1 MPKRRARRSSSS
13 PERSESESP
22 LPTVPVLKD
31 VMLHWAKNGKKEA
44 EKKRKKQ
51 LSRDVE
57 DGPSD
62 ELREMLA
69 QREREFKQETD
80 IVRKREIEADVE
92 ILRGWLREKEEAAAA
107 TLRHLLLED
116 VLAKTEKDQPKAP
129 TQPQRKQ
136 DKPLVQQLPV
146 RPPVPRGEVM
156 TLLPTEKAP
165 PRDLPLWCVMPNLK
179 HVEVVLEIV
188 RHVAGSTVPAKR
200 VCMGRRSWA
209 LLGRRLPADVEQPGY
224 IEPDIGL
231 ASPRASRCHAL
242 VLQNWL
248 GKLFLQDIGS
258 THGSFLG
265 GKQLR
270 PNEPCE
276 WKPGVK
282 AFFADNKTETFELR
296 PRGT

>member
-1 MPKRRARRSSSS
+1 
-13 PERSESESP
+13 
-22 LPTVPVLKD
+22 
-31 VMLHWAKNGKKEA
+31 MLRWAKNGKKEA
-44 EKKRKKQ
+44 EKKLRKKQ
-51 LSRDVE
+51 WSRDAE
-57 DGPSD
+57 AGPAD

-69 QREREFKQETD
+69 QREGELKQETNS
-80 IVRKREIEADVE
+80 VRKKEIEADVE

-116 VLAKTEKDQPKAP
+116 VIAKTEKDQPEAP
-129 TQPQRKQ
+129 AQPQQKEVLR
-136 DKPLVQQLPV
+136 DKPRVQQ
-146 RPPVPRGEVM
+146 PPPMPLAEVM

-165 PRDLPLWCVMPNLK
+165 PCELPLWCVMPNLK

-188 RHVAGSTVPAKR
+188 RHVAGSTIPAKR

-209 LLGRRLPADVEQPGY
+209 LLGRRLPADVEQPCA
-224 IEPDIGL
+224 IEPDVGL

-248 GKLFLQDIGS
+248 GKLFLQDLGS

-276 WKPGVK
+276 WLPGVK
-282 AFFADNKTETFELR
+282 AFFADAKTETFELR
-296 PRGT
+296 PRGS